1 MLPVVCPAGSLQ
13 SSPEGDSCW
22 CGVEQASISAALSP
36 SSLTSF
42 CLSNYVDCPTWRAE
56 KERVWAGSHRELI
69 DDAAVEAARSGK
81 PTRELPEGVTFH
93 EEAYEVPYA

>member
-1 MLPVVCPAGSLQ
+1 LLVRSRAGFHQRRSLPVLAHVL
-13 SSPEGDSCW
+13 
-22 CGVEQASISAALSP
+22 
-36 SSLTSF
+36 